1 MGRKRE
7 RLIWGK
13 KGGRRGIK
21 RMKRRIQAE
30 DRKKACGKSR
40 RIAEMREN
48 GYQKGLFGGVWH
60 PFC

>member
-1 MGRKRE
+1 MGRRGNSKF
-7 RLIWGK
+7 LDK

-30 DRKKACGKSR
+30 YRKKACGKSR
-40 RIAEMREN
+40 QIAEMCEI
-48 GYQKGLFGGVWH
+48 GYQKGLFEGVWY